1 MLLPFHTYC
10 TRRRFYD
17 QRYFGHIFF
26 VSVIASSLDSID
38 SLRSAGSVNT
48 LIQPSEKETRTDY
61 NGLDFK
67 IIVDTK
73 SGNGTSI
80 TLVAAT
86 RQEKLAWCSD
96 ISQVIQRYLVV
107 LIYLPNQNIW
117 IILKPFIVQ
126 EKKLC
131 YQEVDKGCST

>member
-1 MLLPFHTYC
+1 M
-10 TRRRFYD
+10 TRD
-17 QRYFGHIFF
+17 ILVTSFF

-96 ISQVIQRYLVV
+96 ISQVI
-107 LIYLPNQNIW
+107 
-117 IILKPFIVQ
+117 
-126 EKKLC
+126 
-131 YQEVDKGCST
+131 

>member
-17 QRYFGHIFF
+17 LRYFGHIFF

-96 ISQVIQRYLVV
+96 ISQVI
-107 LIYLPNQNIW
+107 
-117 IILKPFIVQ
+117 
-126 EKKLC
+126 
-131 YQEVDKGCST
+131 